1 MTAFAATQPF
11 DSKRHQVQGFSCGQP
26 VLDTWLQAY
35 AGQSQRR
42 DAARTFAT
50 ASGDGTVLGFYTLVA
65 AQVEHASATAA
76 VRRGMS
82 THFPIPVA
90 LLARLA
96 VDGPYQGIGLG
107 RSLLLDA
114 LRRVMRAA
122 DELAVRAVTVE
133 ALDQHAASFYQ
144 RYGFQP
150 SALGPET
157 LMVSLD
163 VARRVVG
170 EQ

>member
-1 MTAFAATQPF
+1 VTPFAATQPF
-11 DSKRHQVQGFSCGQP
+11 DSRRHQAQRFSCGQP
-26 VLDTWLQAY
+26 ALDAWLRAY

-42 DAARTFAT
+42 DAARTFVT
-50 ASGDGTVLGFYTLVA
+50 ASGDGSVLGFYTLVA

-82 THFPIPVA
+82 RHFPIPVA

-96 VDGPYQGIGLG
+96 VDGHHQSIGLG

-114 LRRVMRAA
+114 LRRVMRAS
-122 DELAVRAVTVE
+122 DELAVRAVTVD
-133 ALDQHAASFYQ
+133 ALDQHAASFY
-144 RYGFQP
+144 RRFGFQP

-163 VARRVVG
+163 VAQRVVG
-170 EQ
+170 DQ

>member
-1 MTAFAATQPF
+1 VTPFAATQPF
-11 DSKRHQVQGFSCGQP
+11 DSKRHQVQSFGCGQP
-26 VLDTWLQAY
+26 ALDAWLQAY

-42 DAARTFAT
+42 DAARTFVT
-50 ASGDGTVLGFYTLVA
+50 ASGDGAVLGFYTLVA

-82 THFPIPVA
+82 KHFPIPVA

-114 LRRVMRAA
+114 LRRVMRAS

-144 RYGFQP
+144 RFGFQP

-163 VARRVVG
+163 VVRRVVG